1 MSSFAK
7 PRALYVLSSDSFNK
21 IYGVEERR
29 DISKLVDISDVS
41 YSPKDVSFDPSLLE
55 DVEIIFSGWG
65 GPILDSTFLSR
76 APKLKAFLYG
86 AGATGGMIHR
96 EAWERGIRVTSAAKI
111 NGIPVAEYTL
121 AAILFSL
128 KHALRFMRLMHGAP
142 FYPRKHETLPGGYG
156 STMALVSLGAIGK
169 EVARRL
175 KDFDLEVIVYDPFI
189 SDDEMRNLGVQR
201 VSLEDAFFRSDVVSI
216 HTPWLPETEGMITGA
231 HISSMKPGATLIN
244 TSRGAVII
252 EREMIEVLSE
262 REDLTAVLDVT
273 YPEPPENESPLWS
286 LPNVFLT
293 PHIAGSVDGECR
305 RMGAFIVE
313 ELRRYL
319 RGEEMEGEIHPESA
333 LHTSHRTP

>member
-1 MSSFAK
+1 MSTFAK

-21 IYGVEERR
+21 IYGVEERW
-29 DISKLVDISDVS
+29 DISKLVDISAVS
-41 YSPKDVSFDPSLLE
+41 YSPKDVASDPSLME
-55 DVEIIFSGWG
+55 DVEIILSGWG
-65 GPILDSTFLSR
+65 GPILDATFLSL
-76 APKLKAFLYG
+76 APKLKVFLYG

-96 EAWERGIRVTSAAKI
+96 EAWEQGIRVTSAAEI

-128 KHALRFMRLMHGAP
+128 KHALRFIRLMHGAP
-142 FYPRKHETLPGGYG
+142 FYPSKHETLPGGYG
-156 STMALVSLGAIGK
+156 SMVGLVSLGAIGRA
-169 EVARRL
+169 VARRL
-175 KDFDLEVIVYDPFI
+175 KAFDLEIIAYDPFL
-189 SDDEMRNLGVQR
+189 SDGEMLNLGVRR

-244 TSRGAVII
+244 TSRGAVIE

-262 REDLTAVLDVT
+262 RVDLAAILDVT

-313 ELRRYL
+313 ELKRYL

-333 LHTSHRTP
+333 MHTSHRTP

>member
-1 MSSFAK
+1 MSTFAK

-21 IYGVEERR
+21 IYGVEERW
-29 DISKLVDISDVS
+29 DISKLVDISAVS
-41 YSPKDVSFDPSLLE
+41 YSPKDVASDPSLIE
-55 DVEIIFSGWG
+55 DVEIILSGWG
-65 GPILDSTFLSR
+65 GPILDATFLSL
-76 APKLKAFLYG
+76 APKLKVFLYG

-96 EAWERGIRVTSAAKI
+96 EAWEQGIRVTSAAEI

-128 KHALRFMRLMHGAP
+128 KHALRFIRLMHGAP
-142 FYPRKHETLPGGYG
+142 FYPSKHETLPGGYG
-156 STMALVSLGAIGK
+156 STVGLVSLGAIGR

-175 KDFDLEVIVYDPFI
+175 KAFDLEIIAYDPFL
-189 SDDEMRNLGVQR
+189 SDGEMLNLGVRR

-244 TSRGAVII
+244 TSRGAVIE

-262 REDLTAVLDVT
+262 RVDLAAILDVT

-293 PHIAGSVDGECR
+293 PHIAGSVDGECT

-313 ELRRYL
+313 ELKRYL

-333 LHTSHRTP
+333 MHTSHRTP